1 MAVDTRAT
9 TTITIAGT
17 AYTLISATLTDESI
31 QGSGLVRCRGNA
43 VIAGTLTPAVGAIV
57 RFSYTTATGT
67 TRNIPRTLRVLSSFA
82 NPQTRETQIEL
93 GDKLI
98 YLDNRKPGTSKV
110 NTREENGAYPC
121 SVFESAT
128 LPISATYVVQFC
140 LTKLGLTSSTI
151 PLTNRFSD
159 DTYDLSGGYVSA
171 IGELLLSESYVGYLD
186 YSEVLQIRNLGAVGS
201 TGSLLTSA
209 DCIALSPIGT
219 GALPGEA
226 VAVSY
231 NAKTFVPTVTPGP
244 NSLWDT
250 EETWGDPLFVY
261 VYETYGDTDQERYF
275 IYADYGFNETLYDVY
290 NRAIKRR
297 VHTPAF
303 PIDIYETT
311 YWTYRK
317 AAPAAGDGTELASDC
332 IYDKTDETNDVASEY
347 TVKSEALSSI
357 IKQCNFDPNYYPLST
372 SLGGSTRVVT
382 EITKIEYEQST
393 TGADGR
399 KVTKTKTTKLI
410 PYVFTPGGSEIIR
423 KQAALVQVGPGQ
435 IAPTLWTA
443 DLVINNAKVLRS
455 YGGNIKI
462 RSERNF
468 GLQQRPGQSDRNAEA
483 LSRDRGTTESE
494 VKLEWLYGSA
504 ISQDVVEFSLPK
516 SPDDYYTWTLG
527 GGYVLNKSDA
537 QEKAQKY
544 GRVQN
549 AMLLGNRQG
558 MGIQCSPL
566 KLPPNPF
573 DAFYV
578 QIGGF
583 NAQYRANGLQWNIN
597 ATDVIASCDAMLWGA
612 VGAASGTDLTTSWI
626 PLAPGTT
633 TLPVTPVGTGTAGGT
648 TVASDG
654 TYGTVLTPASVT
666 LPYVETVRSD
676 GVIRLYADE
685 PTTVAMRFDFIL
697 SGEYVLT
704 GYAISAITYYTVTIT
719 SGIYTLTGNAIDTA
733 ESLGELITTGTYT
746 LTGNDIQTVPVF
758 ADYTVDIA
766 LGTYA
771 LTGNAIAVSGSSTII
786 DVSAITYTQSSVWVD
801 NTAATNATMT
811 NGVTAEATSTGTDF
825 DGPSFV
831 TMDLG
836 AILPV
841 ATIYVGSD
849 FANTL
854 GGGWGPSYTADADLE
869 YSTDGSSWTI
879 ITSPIGAFT
888 SGLKGFS
895 VDFFARY
902 IRIVAYDYI
911 ALTEFYATSTEDSAV
926 GSSDIINS
934 GTYALTG
941 NDIGATQNFTVTIT
955 NGTYTLTGNNI
966 ETSDAYFS
974 SVALLLHME
983 GTNGSPTFVDSSNNN
998 YTPTVYGNTQISTV
1012 EKRFGDSSA
1021 LFDGTGDYLYWGAG
1035 SANLGS
1041 GDASI
1046 EGWFRFNSLAGD
1058 IGIFVIH
1065 PGEASTIPAAE
1076 FTHFGLKYNGGL
1088 FARVTG
1094 VSYFLGT
1101 TLSTGTDYHI
1111 AAIRHAGG
1119 WKVYIN
1125 GTVLNTSSLADTSN
1139 YSSTWGLSLGA
1150 YNTSGMQYMNGYI
1163 DEFRVTPGL
1172 ARYTANFTAPTAPFP
1187 DS

>member
-1 MAVDTRAT
+1 MTTVLTTYARASVVE
-9 TTITIAGT
+9 A
-17 AYTLISATLTDESI
+17 E
-31 QGSGLVRCRGNA
+31 
-43 VIAGTLTPAVGAIV
+43 VIA
-57 RFSYTTATGT
+57 
-67 TRNIPRTLRVLSSFA
+67 
-82 NPQTRETQIEL
+82 
-93 GDKLI
+93 
-98 YLDNRKPGTSKV
+98 
-110 NTREENGAYPC
+110 
-121 SVFESAT
+121 
-128 LPISATYVVQFC
+128 
-140 LTKLGLTSSTI
+140 
-151 PLTNRFSD
+151 
-159 DTYDLSGGYVSA
+159 
-171 IGELLLSESYVGYLD
+171 
-186 YSEVLQIRNLGAVGS
+186 
-201 TGSLLTSA
+201 
-209 DCIALSPIGT
+209 
-219 GALPGEA
+219 
-226 VAVSY
+226 AVSRTKARVAAQSTAFCGDQST
-231 NAKTFVPTVTPGP
+231 NVWFPVAPGITQP
-244 NSLWDT
+244 
-250 EETWGDPLFVY
+250 
-261 VYETYGDTDQERYF
+261 
-275 IYADYGFNETLYDVY
+275 
-290 NRAIKRR
+290 
-297 VHTPAF
+297 
-303 PIDIYETT
+303 
-311 YWTYRK
+311 
-317 AAPAAGDGTELASDC
+317 AAPAPTTNASPAPP
-332 IYDKTDETNDVASEY
+332 NSVA
-347 TVKSEALSSI
+347 LPPG
-357 IKQCNFDPNYYPLST
+357 FDPTDTCYIFQDLLPLST
-372 SLGGSTRVVT
+372 APVYAEELEPTIILEPYT
-382 EITKIEYEQST
+382 EI
-393 TGADGR
+393 
-399 KVTKTKTTKLI
+399 V
-410 PYVFTPGGSEIIR
+410 P
-423 KQAALVQVGPGQ
+423 
-435 IAPTLWTA
+435 
-443 DLVINNAKVLRS
+443 
-455 YGGNIKI
+455 
-462 RSERNF
+462 
-468 GLQQRPGQSDRNAEA
+468 
-483 LSRDRGTTESE
+483 
-494 VKLEWLYGSA
+494 
-504 ISQDVVEFSLPK
+504 
-516 SPDDYYTWTLG
+516 
-527 GGYVLNKSDA
+527 
-537 QEKAQKY
+537 
-544 GRVQN
+544 
-549 AMLLGNRQG
+549 LLG
-558 MGIQCSPL
+558 I
-566 KLPPNPF
+566 
-573 DAFYV
+573 
-578 QIGGF
+578 
-583 NAQYRANGLQWNIN
+583 
-597 ATDVIASCDAMLWGA
+597 
-612 VGAASGTDLTTSWI
+612 
-626 PLAPGTT
+626 
-633 TLPVTPVGTGTAGGT
+633 
-648 TVASDG
+648 TVASLSIRE
-654 TYGTVLTPASVT
+654 YPYELT
-666 LPYVETVRSD
+666 LPTETVALVTYQKAD
-676 GVIRLYADE
+676 FVI
-685 PTTVAMRFDFIL
+685 FD
-697 SGEYVLT
+697 
-704 GYAISAITYYTVTIT
+704 ITFYTVTIT
-719 SGIYTLTGNAIDTA
+719 SGIYTLTGNAIDNA
-733 ESLGELITTGTYT
+733 EGFNELVSSGTYT
-746 LTGNDIQTVPVF
+746 LTGNDIQTVPVY

-1058 IGIFVIH
+1058 IGIFVIY

-1163 DEFRVTPGL
+1163 DEFRITAGL